1 MSKSEANR
9 KVFAQSCL
17 QLCQSYGIDGIDI
30 DWEFPG
36 NNSSGEASPA
46 DEKQNYTLLMR
57 DLREA
62 LGDSLLLTM
71 ASSSSPDYYDY
82 RQLIKYL
89 DFVNVMTY
97 DMASPPYHHS
107 ALYRSN
113 GVGRGWMVSHESI
126 QKHLSAGIPADKL
139 VMGLAFYGN
148 GNGDGSGSAN
158 QVSLQEIEDGIK
170 SGKWTDHWDDVAKV
184 PYVTN
189 QQGQFVYGYDNQ
201 RSLTIKC
208 QYIIEH
214 NLAGGMYWEYA
225 NDDNM
230 GTERHT
236 VYDCLIGNASQSGIE
251 QPEASAPQTRKLRT
265 LQTYDLLGR
274 AVTNPHQGGIYFK
287 KGSPLG
293 SRLTTQRKAL
303 TNNRF

>member
-1 MSKSEANR
+1 MNIK
-9 KVFAQSCL
+9 KM
-17 QLCQSYGIDGIDI
+17 G
-30 DWEFPG
+30 
-36 NNSSGEASPA
+36 
-46 DEKQNYTLLMR
+46 LLPKI
-57 DLREA
+57 LIAIA
-62 LGDSLLLTM
+62 LGIVCSFFLPGWAVRVFLTFNSIFSNFLGMFIPLLIIGLVAPGIAELGKGAGKLLLITVVL
-71 ASSSSPDYYDY
+71 AYGST
-82 RQLIKYL
+82 
-89 DFVNVMTY
+89 V
-97 DMASPPYHHS
+97 
-107 ALYRSN
+107 
-113 GVGRGWMVSHESI
+113 
-126 QKHLSAGIPADKL
+126 LSG
-139 VMGLAFYGN
+139 AF
-148 GNGDGSGSAN
+148 A
-158 QVSLQEIEDGIK
+158 
-170 SGKWTDHWDDVAKV
+170 
-184 PYVTN
+184 
-189 QQGQFVYGYDNQ
+189 YGYDNA

-236 VYDCLIGNASQSGIE
+236 VYDCLIGNASQSGIG

>member
-1 MSKSEANR
+1 MELYYQKE
-9 KVFAQSCL
+9 
-17 QLCQSYGIDGIDI
+17 I
-30 DWEFPG
+30 ET
-36 NNSSGEASPA
+36 ASPEQIREGQNERFLNTLGHVWENNKYYKKKML
-46 DEKQNYTLLMR
+46 EKGVIPEDIHSIDDMWKLPY
-57 DLREA
+57 
-62 LGDSLLLTM
+62 LTK
-71 ASSSSPDYYDY
+71 D
-82 RQLIKYL
+82 
-89 DFVNVMTY
+89 
-97 DMASPPYHHS
+97 
-107 ALYRSN
+107 
-113 GVGRGWMVSHESI
+113 G
-126 QKHLSAGIPADKL
+126 
-139 VMGLAFYGN
+139 AF
-148 GNGDGSGSAN
+148 A
-158 QVSLQEIEDGIK
+158 
-170 SGKWTDHWDDVAKV
+170 
-184 PYVTN
+184 
-189 QQGQFVYGYDNQ
+189 YGYDNA

-225 NDDNM
+225 DDDNM